1 MRGGTLVLTLS
12 MLLLAT
18 GCGASP
24 GASPKPSTVG
34 VVLTGKWTGTLQH
47 WVAGGN
53 LSLSGTTI
61 SQGPGG
67 VLTMKIHDFGAW
79 RGHLRGDQVVLT
91 STHGIGPGHT
101 ASERWQGT
109 VHGRKITGYYTSS
122 VLTNGKVAQK
132 KVEPFFL
139 QRVGP

>member
-24 GASPKPSTVG
+24 GASPRPSTAG

-61 SQGPGG
+61 SQGPGDA
-67 VLTMKIHDFGAW
+67 LTMKIHDFGTW
-79 RGHLRGDQVVLT
+79 RGQLRGDQVVLT
-91 STHGIGPGHT
+91 STRELGPEHT
-101 ASERWQGT
+101 VREQWRGT
-109 VHGRKITGYYTSS
+109 VHGGKITGYYTSS
-122 VLTNGKVAQK
+122 VLMNGKVAQK